1 MSKAQVIFLKPA
13 NLAVVQLFGPYSET
27 AQQAWTKIFAWLD
40 HTKPEPKPDH
50 GYGLS
55 FGDPRKVANEKLR
68 YIAGVVVPSNWVACD
83 SNMVS
88 SLRFDGGTFLRTRV
102 IGPYTKIGLSIS
114 DLRDKWIPKNGLV
127 LDQNQPVL
135 TIYRSDTRLVAPE
148 DCVADVC
155 LPVFADRRSE
165 PRNT

>member
-13 NLAVVQLFGPYSET
+13 NLAVVQMIGPYSET
-27 AQQAWTKIFAWLD
+27 AQQAWAKVFTWLD
-40 HTKPEPKPDH
+40 HSKPDPKPDH

-55 FGDPRKVANEKLR
+55 FGDPRKVAHDKLR
-68 YIAGVVVPSNWVACD
+68 YIAGVVVPSNWVSCE

-102 IGPYTKIGLSIS
+102 VGPYTKIGQSIS
-114 DLRDKWIPKNGLV
+114 ELRDKWIAENGLV
-127 LDQNQPVL
+127 LDQKHPVL
-135 TIYRSDTRLVAPE
+135 TIYRSDTRVVAA
-148 DCVADVC
+148 DQCVAEVC

-165 PRNT
+165 PRA